1 MSNLLERVF
10 GARKPHS
17 SQVAKERL
25 QLVLVH
31 DRSNLTPAQVQAMKD
46 EILEV
51 IARYVDFDREEV
63 DINLTSEDRQNV
75 LSAEIPIRPGG
86 PAGRRRRATAAPLSD
101 A

>member
-1 MSNLLERVF
+1 MSSLFDRMF
-10 GARKPHS
+10 GGRKPTS

-31 DRSNLTPAQVQAMKD
+31 DRSNLTPAQVAAMKD
-46 EILEV
+46 EILEI

-63 DINLTSEDRQNV
+63 EIALTSSDRENT
-75 LSAEIPIRPGG
+75 LRAEIPIRPTS
-86 PAGRRRRATAAPLSD
+86 GRRRRPVTPAPLSD

>member
-1 MSNLLERVF
+1 MSNLFDWMF
-10 GARKPHS
+10 GGRKPSS

-31 DRSNLTPAQVQAMKD
+31 DRSNLTPAQVAAMKD

-63 DINLTSEDRQNV
+63 AIALTSSERENT
-75 LSAEIPIRPGG
+75 LRAEIPIRPV
-86 PAGRRRRATAAPLSD
+86 AGRRRRPVAPTPLGD